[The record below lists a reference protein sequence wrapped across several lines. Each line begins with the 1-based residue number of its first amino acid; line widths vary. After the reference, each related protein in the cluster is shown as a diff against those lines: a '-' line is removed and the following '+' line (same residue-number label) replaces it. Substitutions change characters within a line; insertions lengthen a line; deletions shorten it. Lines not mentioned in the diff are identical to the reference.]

1 MIAIRLLFIF
11 LFVVGPAGA
20 AERADSRD
28 DSYMGIPI
36 TKDPRPK
43 FVLFSWRGKDSAYRF
58 AVITNTREKLHRFLD
73 DFRSNRPG
81 ILRLEDLE
89 RELAKLP
96 KRSLVTWIK
105 DKPHAVIYPEQS
117 VVRKVQKMAG
127 RMQLDLQF
135 NELGMSNQ
143 MCETEAIAKIA
154 DPACK
159 RARGQS

>member
-1 MIAIRLLFIF
+1 MMAIRILLIF
-11 LFVVGPAGA
+11 LFVFGQARA
-20 AERADSRD
+20 AERADPRD

-58 AVITNTREKLHRFLD
+58 ALMPNTRKKLHSFLD
-73 DFRSNRPG
+73 EFRPNRPG

-96 KRSLVTWIK
+96 KRSLVTWMK
-105 DKPHAVIYPEQS
+105 DEPHAVTYPEQS
-117 VVRKVQKMAG
+117 VVRKVKKFAT

-135 NELGMSNQ
+135 NETRYEQPGV
-143 MCETEAIAKIA
+143 
-154 DPACK
+154 
-159 RARGQS
+159 